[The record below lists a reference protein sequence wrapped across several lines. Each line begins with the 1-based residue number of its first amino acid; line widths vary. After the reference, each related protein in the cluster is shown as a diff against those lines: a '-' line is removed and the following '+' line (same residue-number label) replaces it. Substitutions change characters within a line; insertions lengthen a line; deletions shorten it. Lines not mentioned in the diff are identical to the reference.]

1 MLSLVESVMV
11 LNPGGGGVN
20 LKVLIAS
27 VDMLSCIRTA
37 FSCIYLFEM
46 ISRMLSK
53 PGEKAHFAKI
63 MVIRWVFV
71 EILSRDMVTSANF
84 TTVYCKKR
92 GFKIPPPPSLL
103 AQH

>member
-1 MLSLVESVMV
+1 MA

-46 ISRMLSK
+46 INRMLSK

-63 MVIRWVFV
+63 MVIRWVFP
-71 EILSRDMVTSANF
+71 EILSRDVVTSADY
-84 TTVYCKKR
+84 TTVYCKK
-92 GFKIPPPPSLL
+92 GASKSFLSLSLL
-103 AQH
+103 DLQ